1 MDDDNYYYVNFMKI
15 NNGMII
21 GSETIKVKKKIS
33 FNYSE
38 IVQILTDLKIKY
50 GSIENETI
58 SNISFEKYL
67 PEDLSS
73 YVPKV
78 GDKKKPSACTKHN
91 STHALHHS
99 PNAIAFCATYIILVP
114 ICFSRICSRNK

>member
-1 MDDDNYYYVNFMKI
+1 MNTYSKELNFEKAQEIKDKISQIEQFTSKSIVVNFKVNNLDVFGLMDDDNYYYVNFMKI

-50 GSIENETI
+50 GSIDTNR
-58 SNISFEKYL
+58 
-67 PEDLSS
+67 
-73 YVPKV
+73 
-78 GDKKKPSACTKHN
+78 
-91 STHALHHS
+91 
-99 PNAIAFCATYIILVP
+99 YIITC
-114 ICFSRICSRNK
+114 IYF